1 MSVGKEN
8 ADPELLGKA
17 DSKSAPASTEVN
29 ETLVAAS
36 TGTTVKGAIQKTIQV
51 PPETPVE
58 PPKDPRLRRRVLP
71 NPLVDDIDHDQLERG
86 VLIPLKTT
94 QEVRQD
100 HTIVQ
105 ALITR
110 APTKSANDVL
120 A

>member
-1 MSVGKEN
+1 MSAGKEN
-8 ADPELLGKA
+8 QDPSLEVQVKVEAKA
-17 DSKSAPASTEVN
+17 EAKTEVKTKAKTEDEAATTLSDTN
-29 ETLVAAS
+29 EA
-36 TGTTVKGAIQKTIQV
+36 
-51 PPETPVE
+51 PPE

-71 NPLVDDIDHDQLERG
+71 NPLIDDLNPGRLNKG

-110 APTKSANDVL
+110 APTRCANDVL
-120 A
+120 T

>member
-1 MSVGKEN
+1 MSAGKEN
-8 ADPELLGKA
+8 ADPSIQAKVGNNPKPGLGEVKQTLNQTPGE
-17 DSKSAPASTEVN
+17 SAAVEPSE
-29 ETLVAAS
+29 ETA
-36 TGTTVKGAIQKTIQV
+36 TT
-51 PPETPVE
+51 PPE
-58 PPKDPRLRRRVLP
+58 PPKLDPRLRRRVLS
-71 NPLVDDIDHDQLERG
+71 NPIIDRMMTQSYERG

-120 A
+120 G